1 MNIVRL
7 IFIFQFISEVVNV
20 ELHFY
25 KLLFWK
31 ELKDKKRPKQLRI
44 INPLIHYLN
53 EQK

>member
-20 ELHFY
+20 EIHFY

-31 ELKDKKRPKQLRI
+31 ELKNKKRPKTI
-44 INPLIHYLN
+44 KNNKPINTLF
-53 EQK
+53 K